1 MSSTK
6 KKNDNIN
13 YNTAGNGTPVSS
25 ELVHHCRFKAMLQV
39 RLMYRRTI
47 YENTN
52 LRDVLD

>member
-6 KKNDNIN
+6 KIDNIN
-13 YNTAGNGTPVSS
+13 CNTAGNGTPVSS
-25 ELVHHCRFKAMLQV
+25 ELVHHCHFKPMLQV
-39 RLMYRRTI
+39 RLMYRRMI